1 MLLNWIRN
9 KRNKLRI
16 SFVDSEFVDYL
27 YDLFNKNDVWST
39 VDITEYNC
47 QLTGNKLSHI
57 PQHFQSQIYKKK
69 EHIHWLHILKYPPEG
84 KLDWHNHK
92 RFEKI
97 SYVLYMDDVGGTF
110 FKIKDKEVFV
120 KSKRGKIVVFPSEY
134 EHKAE
139 TEGKERYVAAGGIYV
154 AKRPAFHMSH
164 ITDPID
170 ISRNTHNNS

>member
-1 MLLNWIRN
+1 MLL

-16 SFVDSEFVDYL
+16 SSVDSEFVDHL
-27 YDLFNKNDVWST
+27 YDLFKRNDRWNTDSEV
-39 VDITEYNC
+39 ITENNC
-47 QLTGNKLSHI
+47 KLTWNMIEYI
-57 PQHFQSQIYKKK
+57 PQKFQSQIYKKK

-84 KLDWHNHK
+84 KLDWHSHK
-92 RFEKI
+92 KFEKI
-97 SYVLYMDDVGGTF
+97 SYVLYMDDVGGTV

-154 AKRPAFHMSH
+154 V
-164 ITDPID
+164 
-170 ISRNTHNNS
+170 N

>member
-16 SFVDSEFVDYL
+16 SSVDSEFVDHL
-27 YDLFNKNDVWST
+27 YDLFKRNDRWNSEA
-39 VDITEYNC
+39 ITENNC
-47 QLTGNKLSHI
+47 RLTWNMIEYI
-57 PQHFQSQIYKKK
+57 PQNFQSQIYKKK

-84 KLDWHNHK
+84 KLDWHSHK
-92 RFEKI
+92 KFEKI
-97 SYVLYMDDVGGTF
+97 SYVLYMDDVGGTV

-154 AKRPAFHMSH
+154 A
-164 ITDPID
+164 
-170 ISRNTHNNS
+170 N

>member
-16 SFVDSEFVDYL
+16 SFVDSEFVDHL
-27 YDLFNKNDVWST
+27 YDLFNRNDVWSN
-39 VDITEYNC
+39 VDITQYNC
-47 QLTGNKLSHI
+47 HLTGNKISYI

-69 EHIHWLHILKYPPEG
+69 DHIHWLHILKYPPEG

-92 RFEKI
+92 LFEKL

-120 KSKRGKIVVFPSEY
+120 TSERGKLVIFPSEY
-134 EHKAE
+134 DHKGE
-139 TEGKERYVAAGGIYV
+139 SEGKERYVAAGGIDERILEPGAIVDQSYSV
-154 AKRPAFHMSH
+154 GKRTA
-164 ITDPID
+164 
-170 ISRNTHNNS
+170 

>member
-16 SFVDSEFVDYL
+16 SFVDSEFVDLL

-47 QLTGNKLSHI
+47 ELTGNKLSYI

-92 RFEKI
+92 RFEI
-97 SYVLYMDDVGGTF
+97 
-110 FKIKDKEVFV
+110 
-120 KSKRGKIVVFPSEY
+120 FPSEY

-154 AKRPAFHMSH
+154 AKRPAFHMRH
-164 ITDPID
+164 ITDSID

>member
-16 SFVDSEFVDYL
+16 SFVDSEFVDHL
-27 YDLFNKNDVWST
+27 YDLFNRNDVWSN
-39 VDITEYNC
+39 VDITQYNC
-47 QLTGNKLSHI
+47 HLTGNKISYI

-69 EHIHWLHILKYPPEG
+69 DHIHWLHILKYPPEG

-92 RFEKI
+92 LFEKL

-120 KSKRGKIVVFPSEY
+120 KSERGKLVIFPSEY
-134 EHKAE
+134 EHKGK
-139 TEGKERYVAAGGIYV
+139 TEGKERYVAAGGIHERILEPGAIVDQSYSV
-154 AKRPAFHMSH
+154 GKRPA
-164 ITDPID
+164 
-170 ISRNTHNNS
+170 